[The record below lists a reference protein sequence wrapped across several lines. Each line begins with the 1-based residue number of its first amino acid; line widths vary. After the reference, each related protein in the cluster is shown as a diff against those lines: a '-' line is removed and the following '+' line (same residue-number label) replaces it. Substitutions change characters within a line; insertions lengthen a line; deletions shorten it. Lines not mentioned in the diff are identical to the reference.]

1 MSDNLKQSINN
12 VKLGENTRLADFV
25 NLYGCE
31 IGDNSR
37 IGAFVEIQKN
47 AKIGRNVK
55 VSSHTFICEGVTI
68 EDDVFVGHNVS
79 FINDKYP
86 RATADGQPQTEAD
99 WVCVPTLVKKGASI
113 GTSSTILCGV
123 TVGENAIV
131 GAGSVVTKDVSAG
144 AVVAGIPAR
153 FVRGI
158 DSEAVVKD
166 EGAKPIPFLDLKA
179 QYRSIKSEILPAV
192 NKVLD
197 NCTFTL
203 GEEVAAF
210 EREFSAYQNAGFGIA
225 VNTGTSALHLALL
238 SAGIGPGDEVI
249 TVSFTFVATTAAIVY
264 TGAKPVFVD
273 IDPNSLTMD
282 VSKIENAI
290 TPRTKAI
297 LPVHIHGQSADMDPI
312 IDIARRHGLVVIEDC
327 CQAHGAEY
335 KGRRVGSIGDMGC
348 FSFYPGKNLG
358 AYGEGGMVVTN
369 NQKYDHTIRMLR
381 DWGAE
386 SKYCHILKGYN
397 YRMEG
402 MQGAILRVKLRH
414 LEAWTEARRS
424 HARRYNYLLTDSGVG
439 IPCEM
444 PFNRHVY
451 HIYAVRVPQRDAFQK
466 SLTAQGVQTGIH
478 YPIPVHLQPAY
489 ADLGYKAG
497 DFPHTEA
504 AAEEVLSLP
513 MFAELT
519 SDQQDTVSKA
529 VHEVFKTLS
538 QHPSGFL
545 SLPVQ
550 EGQQHTMD
558 SAGVVGVCSQF
569 STTSTPI

>member
-1 MSDNLKQSINN
+1 MSDSSKQSIRN
-12 VKLGENTRLADFV
+12 VKLGENTRIADFV
-25 NLYGCE
+25 NLYECE
-31 IGDNSR
+31 VGDNSR
-37 IGAFVEIQKN
+37 IGAFVEVQKN
-47 AKIGRNVK
+47 ARIGRNVK

-86 RATADGQPQTEAD
+86 RATANGQPQTEAD
-99 WVCVPTLVKKGASI
+99 WECIPTLVKRGASI

-123 TVGENAIV
+123 TIGENAIV
-131 GAGSVVTKDVSAG
+131 GAGSVVTKDVPAHV
-144 AVVAGIPAR
+144 VVAGVPAR

-158 DSEAVVKD
+158 ASEAAVRD
-166 EGAKPIPFLDLKA
+166 EGPKTVPFLDLKA

-192 NKVLD
+192 NRVLD
-197 NCTFTL
+197 NCSFVL
-203 GEEVAAF
+203 GEEVSAF
-210 EREFSAYQNAGFGIA
+210 EREFSAYQHAGSGVA

-238 SAGIGPGDEVI
+238 AAGIRPGDEVI
-249 TVSFTFVATTAAIVY
+249 TVSFTFVATVAAIVY
-264 TGAKPVFVD
+264 TGARPVFVD

-282 VSKIENAI
+282 VTAIENAI

-297 LPVHIHGQSADMDPI
+297 LPVHIHGRPADMDPI
-312 IDIARRHGLVVIEDC
+312 IEIARRHGLTVIEDA

-369 NQKYDHTIRMLR
+369 DRKLDHAIRLLR

-386 SKYCHILKGYN
+386 SKYRHILKGYN

-402 MQGAILRVKLRH
+402 MQGAVLRVKLRH
-414 LEAWTEARRS
+414 LEEWTEARRS
-424 HARRYNYLLTDSGVG
+424 HAHRYNELLTDSGVRK
-439 IPCEM
+439 PWET
-444 PFNRHVY
+444 PFNRNVY
-451 HIYAVRVPQRDAFQK
+451 HIYAVRVPRRDEFQK
-466 SLTAQGVQTGIH
+466 ALTVLGVQTGIH
-478 YPIPVHLQPAY
+478 YPTPVHLQPAY

-504 AAEEVLSLP
+504 AAGEVLSLP

-519 SDQQDTVSKA
+519 EDQQDFVSQA
-529 VHEVFKTLS
+529 VHEVFSSLFRQTPES
-538 QHPSGFL
+538 V
-545 SLPVQ
+545 SLPVLA
-550 EGQQHTMD
+550 EQQYTVD
-558 SAGVVGVCSQF
+558 LEGVV
-569 STTSTPI
+569 